1 MAKSESLNSIDRR
14 SILLRALP
22 QQDWDALLELGRPV
36 TYTKGRTIF
45 LQGSEGQE
53 MYLILEGRVEV
64 SVMSA
69 DGTKGVLNQMGPG
82 EILGEIALLDGG
94 PRSADAMA
102 ASDVVS
108 LIAIERQVVLR
119 VLRNSPEMVFAVIT
133 ELCRRVRNASDMFG
147 VKSEKQAR
155 LRLART
161 LLSLSAKWGEDTD
174 MNDESRLLRGF
185 SQSELGDFAGLARE
199 NVNRYLKAFEDEGL
213 IERQEAGLVLV
224 DLEAIAEAAQ
234 L

>member
-1 MAKSESLNSIDRR
+1 MSQFEDFSSSEER

-22 QQDWDALLELGRPV
+22 SQDWDALLELGRPV
-36 TYTKGRTIF
+36 TYAKGRTIF
-45 LQGSEGQE
+45 LQGSMGQE
-53 MYLILEGRVEV
+53 MYLILEGRVEI

-69 DGTKGVLNQMGPG
+69 DGAKAVLNQMGPG

-108 LIAIERQVVLR
+108 LIAIERQAVLR
-119 VLRNSPEMVFAVIT
+119 VLRNSPDMVFGVIE

-147 VKSEKQAR
+147 VKSEKRAR

-161 LLSLSAKWGEDTD
+161 LLRLSAKWGEHVDTHH
-174 MNDESRLLRGF
+174 EGRLLRGF

-213 IERQEAGLVLV
+213 IVRQEIGIVLL

>member
-1 MAKSESLNSIDRR
+1 MSLVQDPAQLQRPLGWNRDISTDPEERGHLR
-14 SILLRALP
+14 S
-22 QQDWDALLELGRPV
+22 
-36 TYTKGRTIF
+36 Y
-45 LQGSEGQE
+45 
-53 MYLILEGRVEV
+53 
-64 SVMSA
+64 
-69 DGTKGVLNQMGPG
+69 
-82 EILGEIALLDGG
+82 IALQLASAGIAPPDEQT
-94 PRSADAMA
+94 SADAMA

-108 LIAIERQVVLR
+108 LIAIERQAVLR
-119 VLRNSPEMVFAVIT
+119 VLRNSPDMVFAVIE

-161 LLSLSAKWGEDTD
+161 LLRLSAKWGEPIGTP
-174 MNDESRLLRGF
+174 EEGRLLRGF

-213 IERQEAGLVLV
+213 ILRQDIGIVLL
-224 DLEAIAEAAQ
+224 DLEEIAETAQ

>member
-1 MAKSESLNSIDRR
+1 MSQAENLNLSEQR
-14 SILLRALP
+14 SILLCALP
-22 QQDWDALLELGRPV
+22 AQDWDALLELGRPV
-36 TYTKGRTIF
+36 TFTKGRTIF
-45 LQGSEGQE
+45 LQGSVGHE
-53 MYLILEGRVEV
+53 MYLILEGRIEI

-69 DGTKGVLNQMGPG
+69 EGTKGVLNQMGPG

-108 LIAIERQVVLR
+108 LIAIERQAVLR
-119 VLRNSPEMVFAVIT
+119 VLRNSPEMVVAVIA

-147 VKSEKQAR
+147 VKSEKKAR

-161 LLSLSAKWGEDTD
+161 LLRLSAKWGEHIGAHG
-174 MNDESRLLRGF
+174 EGRLLRGF
-185 SQSELGDFAGLARE
+185 SQSELGDYAGLARE

-213 IERQEAGLVLV
+213 IARQEAGIVLL
-224 DLEAIAEAAQ
+224 DLDAIAEAAQ